1 MGQVCPKDSKE
12 LSSSLMLKN
21 KIKPIDKEKMCQNH
35 IEEENPK
42 SNSRYLSPEK
52 ARDTATWIM
61 TTW

>member
-21 KIKPIDKEKMCQNH
+21 KIKPIDKEKMCQNNSD
-35 IEEENPK
+35 EENYK
-42 SNSRYLSPEK
+42 SVPRYLSPEK
-52 ARDTATWIM
+52 TRATATWIM